1 MHKILKSVLVASLA
15 VSSLTACS
23 AVAAPATKGLNASIA
38 ATATK
43 TATAAPTASQTAT
56 PTATPSAV
64 ETTPAAPVAT
74 TPPAA
79 SANGI
84 HAITVGLSASE
95 NNKVQPQPANG
106 TCHVGKAAN
115 GQPLPDPTCTPG
127 TTNPAVT
134 QDTLSTTICR
144 SGYTK
149 DIRPSSSITGREK
162 EANAASYGYTGP
174 LGDTEYDHLISLEL
188 GGSPNDPKNLWVE
201 PGGPNWKPADKF
213 RNDKDGIE
221 NKLKDMIC
229 SHQVTLAAAQSAIA
243 NDWTTALE
251 TAKANS

>member
-1 MHKILKSVLVASLA
+1 MRKILKTVLVASLA

-23 AVAAPATKGLNASIA
+23 AVTTPAVKGLNPSIA
-38 ATATK
+38 ATDAK
-43 TATAAPTASQTAT
+43 
-56 PTATPSAV
+56 TATPSATPSQTKTATPSASASATTIPTAT
-64 ETTPAAPVAT
+64 TTPT
-74 TPPAA
+74 AA

-84 HAITVGLSASE
+84 HAITVGLGASE
-95 NNKVQPQPANG
+95 NNKVQPQPPAG
-106 TCHVGKAAN
+106 TCHVGKAPN
-115 GQPLPDPTCTPG
+115 GQPLPDPNCTPG

-134 QDTLSTTICR
+134 QDTLNTTICR

-162 EANAASYGYTGP
+162 AANAASYGYTGP

-229 SHQVTLAAAQSAIA
+229 AHQVTLAAAQSAIA

-251 TAKANS
+251 TAKAGS